1 MSSSLWPEASCRWE
15 AAALAHASGTSV
27 LCLGRTRG
35 KLPTSASLVAS
46 WRAWE
51 DSSGPCWL
59 GVKEH
64 GDYSGIGRKR
74 VGGRLQVG
82 AVRGSQCRG
91 SCWALARRPCTIY
104 TEIMTFA
111 AASVQYV
118 ARWTHK
124 TVPFP

>member
-1 MSSSLWPEASCRWE
+1 MGSSLWPEASCRWE
-15 AAALAHASGTSV
+15 AATLAHASGTSV

-51 DSSGPCWL
+51 DSSGPCGL

-74 VGGRLQVG
+74 VGGGLQVG
-82 AVRGSQCRG
+82 ATGVPSVG
-91 SCWALARRPCTIY
+91 ALAGLLLD
-104 TEIMTFA
+104 
-111 AASVQYV
+111 
-118 ARWTHK
+118 ARAPSTLK
-124 TVPFP
+124 S

>member
-1 MSSSLWPEASCRWE
+1 MGSSLWPEASCRWE

-74 VGGRLQVG
+74 VGGRLSG
-82 AVRGSQCRG
+82 GSSPGFPVSGLLLG
-91 SCWALARRPCTIY
+91 SCSTPVHHL
-104 TEIMTFA
+104 
-111 AASVQYV
+111 
-118 ARWTHK
+118 H
-124 TVPFP
+124 